1 MDQKKHKT
9 ISQKSVGVIMGA
21 LVVLLLVLAMAF
33 SPLFVLR
40 NIAITGNQ
48 FVSDEDI
55 CRIGGVT
62 LGDNLFQLQT
72 DEIRE
77 HLMKDLRIEQ
87 VVVKRSFPSA
97 LEIQVTERIPIAVV
111 ACDYG
116 YLDIGKDGTVLDAH
130 RTLREMLVPIVTGVT
145 LSDLFVGDCV
155 EDENIKLVLLYLDML
170 DSESR
175 QQLSEISIANP
186 DQVVAYA
193 TNSVQL
199 RIGKLDNLDKKTEIS
214 RSFLSEL
221 KVAKRPIEYIDLQ
234 YESPFIKFKDI

>member
-33 SPLFVLR
+33 SPIFVLR

-97 LEIQVTERIPIAVV
+97 L
-111 ACDYG
+111 
-116 YLDIGKDGTVLDAH
+116 
-130 RTLREMLVPIVTGVT
+130 
-145 LSDLFVGDCV
+145 
-155 EDENIKLVLLYLDML
+155 
-170 DSESR
+170 
-175 QQLSEISIANP
+175 
-186 DQVVAYA
+186 
-193 TNSVQL
+193 
-199 RIGKLDNLDKKTEIS
+199 
-214 RSFLSEL
+214 
-221 KVAKRPIEYIDLQ
+221 
-234 YESPFIKFKDI
+234 